1 MEQKIDKKIFVFM
14 IIALESG
21 AANSH
26 MVEQDTSHRHS
37 MS

>member
-21 AANSH
+21 ANSH

>member
-14 IIALESG
+14 IIAFESA

-26 MVEQDTSHRHS
+26 NREQDTCHRQS
-37 MS
+37 MC